1 MRSIRASFAQQ
12 VLRVSGLPTIA
23 PPAVDPETAA
33 RFRTLA
39 YHLEAGDA
47 ESLQVIPVLPFLQW
61 LAQARG
67 LLFHG
72 SIRDDL
78 DVLEPIC
85 FSRDETPFGDQEAL
99 YASSDPVW
107 AIYFA
112 TLRRDNGFHGTR
124 NASLGIAG
132 KELYP
137 RWYFFSL
144 NEGALGEGRFG
155 PGTIYALPREPFWAE
170 PPEYGVLDSAHWM
183 APEPV
188 RPLFRLAV
196 DSADFPFVDLV
207 IAHQPQEPMFATM
220 LRAAAHARRRRRIH
234 P

>member
-1 MRSIRASFAQQ
+1 MNSIRASFARH
-12 VLRVSGLPTIA
+12 VLRVLGLPTIA
-23 PPAVDPETAA
+23 PPDVDPDTEA

-39 YHLEAGDA
+39 DHLEVGDA
-47 ESLQVIPVLPFLQW
+47 ELLNGIPVLPFLQW

-72 SIRDDL
+72 SVRDDL
-78 DVLEPIC
+78 DVLEPIR
-85 FSRDETPFGDQEAL
+85 FSRDETPFGDQQAV

-132 KELYP
+132 EELYP

-155 PGTIYALPREPFWAE
+155 PGTIYAVRRQPFRAE
-170 PPEYGVLDSAHWM
+170 PPEYGVLDSAHWV

-196 DSADFPFVDLV
+196 DPADFPFVDLV
-207 IAHQPQEPMFATM
+207 VAHRPREPMFATM
-220 LRAAAHARRRRRIH
+220 LRAAAHARRRRRTH